1 MIMMKFLCHVRL
13 GPATLRDDSK
23 YCRISH
29 LWSPRSLCTVRY
41 SMECTGCRVHHLNMI
56 TSYIQTLVREGGRVR
71 TGPTVQSVLEQI
83 ISKMIGS
90 IGEDVLIRQ
99 GGLSFPGFLIF
110 CCWVGKFL
118 QSVRT
123 GRVTF
128 TTKHTLSHQTGLE
141 SGQLQHIYFSFPS
154 PVMHHINV
162 IVIKC
167 ELTVLM

>member
-13 GPATLRDDSK
+13 GPATLRDDCK

-71 TGPTVQSVLEQI
+71 TGPTVQSVLGQI

-90 IGEDVLIRQ
+90 TGEDVLIRQ
-99 GGLSFPGFLIF
+99 GGLSSTGFSY
-110 CCWVGKFL
+110 FL
-118 QSVRT
+118 LLGGEISPVSEDREGHLHHQTYSLTSDWTGVRT
-123 GRVTF
+123 ASAHSLLLPITCDAPYQCHCDKV
-128 TTKHTLSHQTGLE
+128 
-141 SGQLQHIYFSFPS
+141 
-154 PVMHHINV
+154 
-162 IVIKC
+162 
-167 ELTVLM
+167 

>member
-71 TGPTVQSVLEQI
+71 TGPTVQAVLGQI

-90 IGEDVLIRQ
+90 TGEDVLIRQ
-99 GGLSFPGFLIF
+99 GGLSFTGFSYFPLLGGEISP
-110 CCWVGKFL
+110 VSEDREGHL
-118 QSVRT
+118 H
-123 GRVTF
+123 F

-141 SGQLQHIYFSFPS
+141 SGQL
-154 PVMHHINV
+154 HHIPSLLFIICDAPLQCNCDKV
-162 IVIKC
+162 
-167 ELTVLM
+167 